1 MNRER
6 TWKQL
11 YRGCLFQGRLQSAQ
25 PERLIRN
32 NSTKQWVFPVRR
44 VTFASQSLSRT
55 THNRHTVYL
64 GDTVRPTLCDVAT
77 NPLAELPTGPTDK
90 ERVENTLL
98 EVVHIAGD
106 PYLTEISSHLI
117 KAGGKRLRPLFAI
130 ASAACALPDGVAVSQ
145 DVVRGGVSVEL
156 VHIGSLYH
164 DDVMD
169 EAEMRRQVISVN
181 ARWGNLRAILS
192 GDYLLAKASEIAA
205 DLGVEVAGL
214 LATTIAELC
223 QGQVGELQT
232 MYDVE
237 RTEEQYFPSIAGK
250 TASLYAAACR
260 IGGIVSGQSR
270 QAIDDLTEFG
280 RLYGMAFQV
289 VDDIL
294 DVIATDEQLGKPAGN
309 DMIEG
314 VYSLPV
320 IHTLA
325 WPESGMLRELLTDG
339 LAMEDRHK
347 AIDIVRRGP
356 GVASSLAV
364 AQGFIDEA
372 KAVLARVSTNEAATA
387 LAGAADHLLLSIPFD
402 QVEGLAPV
410 N

>member
-1 MNRER
+1 M
-6 TWKQL
+6 
-11 YRGCLFQGRLQSAQ
+11 A
-25 PERLIRN
+25 I
-32 NSTKQWVFPVRR
+32 
-44 VTFASQSLSRT
+44 
-55 THNRHTVYL
+55 
-64 GDTVRPTLCDVAT
+64 
-77 NPLAELPTGPTDK
+77 NPLSLLPTGSADK
-90 ERVENTLL
+90 DRIEHTLL
-98 EVVHIAGD
+98 DVVRVDDD

-117 KAGGKRLRPLFAI
+117 KAGGKRLRPLFAVG
-130 ASAACALPDGVAVSQ
+130 AAACVLPDGVPVHQ
-145 DVVRGGVSVEL
+145 DVIRGGVSVEL

-192 GDYLLAKASEIAA
+192 GDFLLAKASEIAA

-223 QGQVGELQT
+223 KGQVAELQT
-232 MYDVE
+232 MYSVD
-237 RTEEQYFPSIAGK
+237 RTEAQYFPSIAGK

-270 QAIDDLTEFG
+270 ENIDRLTEFG

-325 WPESGMLRELLTDG
+325 WPEGKMLRELLTDG
-339 LAMEDRHK
+339 LAIENRLR

-364 AQGFIDEA
+364 AQQFIDEA
-372 KAVLARVSTNEAATA
+372 KDVLALVSTNEAAKA
-387 LAGAADHLLLSIPFD
+387 LAGAADHLLTSIPFD
-402 QVEGLAPV
+402 QVESESL
-410 N
+410 

>member
-1 MNRER
+1 MVEPRME
-6 TWKQL
+6 
-11 YRGCLFQGRLQSAQ
+11 QS
-25 PERLIRN
+25 
-32 NSTKQWVFPVRR
+32 STLFPV
-44 VTFASQSLSRT
+44 A
-55 THNRHTVYL
+55 
-64 GDTVRPTLCDVAT
+64 P
-77 NPLAELPTGPTDK
+77 NPLALLPTAEADK
-90 ERVENTLL
+90 ARVEQTLL
-98 EVVHIAGD
+98 DVVRIDNDA
-106 PYLTEISSHLI
+106 YLTEISSHLI

-130 ASAACALPDGVAVSQ
+130 AGAAASLQDGASVHD
-145 DVVRGGVSVEL
+145 DVVRGGVAVEL

-214 LATTIAELC
+214 LATTIADLC
-223 QGQVGELQT
+223 RGQVGELQT
-232 MYDVE
+232 MYDVD

-260 IGGIVSGQSR
+260 IGAIVSDQPRSD
-270 QAIDDLTEFG
+270 IDRLTEFG

-325 WPESGMLRELLTDG
+325 WPEGRMLRELLTDG
-339 LAMEDRHK
+339 LVIEDRHR
-347 AIDIVRRGP
+347 AIDIVRNGP
-356 GVASSLAV
+356 GIASSLAV
-364 AQGFIDEA
+364 AQRFIDQA
-372 KAVLARVSTNEAATA
+372 KAVLSEVSSNQAATA
-387 LAGAADHLLLSIPFD
+387 LSGAADHLLESIPFD
-402 QVEGLAPV
+402 RTNISL
-410 N
+410 

>member
-1 MNRER
+1 VAG
-6 TWKQL
+6 T
-11 YRGCLFQGRLQSAQ
+11 YA
-25 PERLIRN
+25 
-32 NSTKQWVFPVRR
+32 VR
-44 VTFASQSLSRT
+44 V
-55 THNRHTVYL
+55 
-64 GDTVRPTLCDVAT
+64 DP
-77 NPLAELPTGPTDK
+77 NPLALLPTATADK
-90 ERVENTLL
+90 ARVEQTLL
-98 EVVHIAGD
+98 DVVRIDND

-117 KAGGKRLRPLFAI
+117 KAGGKRLRPLFAV
-130 ASAACALPDGVAVSQ
+130 AAAAAALPDATSVHD
-145 DVVRGGVSVEL
+145 DVVRGGVAVEL

-223 QGQVGELQT
+223 RGQVGELQT
-232 MYDVE
+232 MYSVD
-237 RTEEQYFPSIAGK
+237 RSEEEYFPSIAGK

-260 IGGIVSGQSR
+260 IGGIVSGQPR
-270 QAIDDLTEFG
+270 ADIDRLTEFG

-325 WPESGMLRELLTDG
+325 SSDGPMLRELLTDG
-339 LAMEDRHK
+339 LSVEDRHR
-347 AIDIVRRGP
+347 AIEIVRRGP
-356 GVASSLAV
+356 GVESSLAV
-364 AQGFIDEA
+364 AQGFADDA
-372 KAVLARVSTNEAATA
+372 KKELALVSTNQAATA
-387 LAGAADHLLLSIPFD
+387 LSGAADHLLASIPFD
-402 QVEGLAPV
+402 RTQTPA
-410 N
+410 

>member
-1 MNRER
+1 M
-6 TWKQL
+6 
-11 YRGCLFQGRLQSAQ
+11 A
-25 PERLIRN
+25 P
-32 NSTKQWVFPVRR
+32 
-44 VTFASQSLSRT
+44 
-55 THNRHTVYL
+55 
-64 GDTVRPTLCDVAT
+64 
-77 NPLAELPTGPTDK
+77 NPLALLPTGPADK

-98 EVVHIAGD
+98 EVVRIDGD
-106 PYLTEISSHLI
+106 VYLTEIASHLI
-117 KAGGKRLRPLFAI
+117 KAGGKRLRPLFTI
-130 ASAACALPDGVAVSQ
+130 AAAGSVLPDGQSVSI
-145 DVVRGGVSVEL
+145 DAVRGGVAVEL

-181 ARWGNLRAILS
+181 ARWGNLRAILA

-214 LATTIAELC
+214 LASTIADLC
-223 QGQVGELQT
+223 RGQVGELQT
-232 MYDVE
+232 LYDVT
-237 RTEEQYFPSIAGK
+237 RTEDQYFPSIEGK

-270 QAIDDLTEFG
+270 DNIDRLTEFG

-289 VDDIL
+289 IDDIL

-325 WPESGMLRELLTDG
+325 WHEGDVLRAMLADG
-339 LAMEDRHK
+339 LDPDERYA

-356 GVASSLAV
+356 GIHSAFAV
-364 AQGFIDEA
+364 AEDFVAQA
-372 KAVLARVSTNEAATA
+372 KSVLAEVSTNQVATA
-387 LAGAADHLLLSIPFD
+387 LGGAADHLLTSVPRP
-402 QVEGLAPV
+402 QTA
-410 N
+410 